1 MKEFK
6 GTPGPWRLEE
16 EDSSDHGIDAVSA
29 VDPKDGQQ
37 FEVCEV
43 WGIDHDMS
51 ICEVSR
57 SNARLI
63 AAAPELL
70 AALQA
75 AWAAMDRETA
85 CGSHLDTERHMARQ
99 AIAKALGEDYE

>member
-1 MKEFK
+1 MQEFK

-29 VDPKDGQQ
+29 IDPKDGLQ

-63 AAAPELL
+63 AAAPDLLEALMELVDKSPL
-70 AALQA
+70 DSSYLQN
-75 AWAAMDRETA
+75 
-85 CGSHLDTERHMARQ
+85 ARA
-99 AIAKALGEDYE
+99 AIAKALNTDTTER